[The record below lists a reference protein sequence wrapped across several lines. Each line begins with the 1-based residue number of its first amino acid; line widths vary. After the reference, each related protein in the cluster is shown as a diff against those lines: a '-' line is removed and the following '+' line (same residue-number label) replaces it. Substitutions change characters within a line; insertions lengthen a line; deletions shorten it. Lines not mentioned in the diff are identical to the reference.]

1 MTPQEEF
8 FTLYK
13 RMAELCE
20 EQNWGDPFSYARSKE
35 IYAACKL
42 GHQVATTFSGADAIM
57 PDGTEVEYKSTT
69 QDTIKGSYT
78 GISVQP
84 DWGSQLKYLAEDKIK
99 KYPFHFYNR
108 FEVGELAESWVLE
121 GGVVFDILVPKLK
134 SKYPEALTSNKKD
147 PRLSANVTTREIKK
161 YGKKVI

>member
-1 MTPQEEF
+1 MTPEEEYLA
-8 FTLYK
+8 LYK

-35 IYAACKL
+35 INAACRL

-69 QDTIKGSYT
+69 DVAVKGSYT

-84 DWGSQLKYLAEDKIK
+84 DWHSQLEYLAEDKIK
-99 KYPFHFYNR
+99 KYPLHFYNR
-108 FEVGELAESWVLE
+108 FEVGGLAESWVLE
-121 GGVVFDILVPKLK
+121 GGIVFDILVPKLK
-134 SKYPEALTSNKKD
+134 KKFPTVLNKKD
-147 PRLSANVTTREIKK
+147 PRLSANVTTKEIKR